1 MADCS
6 NSNLKYLP
14 ASLPPTTNWLIVSTN
29 SIRFLDAKIF
39 LGQKHLTKTN
49 ARSNKITNLT
59 DNFLAS
65 AKGLTS
71 LDISYNN
78 INSLPKSLTQLTTL
92 QKIWMA
98 GNELKCQCDNIF
110 IGDWIVNN
118 SNIVKDH
125 DKVQCQMPDETWIPV
140 IEMDEGN
147 LGCVYKFPLWTI
159 SSKFS
164 FVLCN
169 HLESTKFYLKNV
181 QCLYFQF

>member
-39 LGQKHLTKTN
+39 LGQKHLTKIN

-59 DNFLAS
+59 DNFVAS

-78 INSLPKSLTQLTTL
+78 INSLPKSLTQLTIL

-110 IGDWIVNN
+110 IRDWIVNN
-118 SNIVKDH
+118 INIVKDH